1 MTELEKELTI
11 KVKRLEDDC
20 KAYNFTQHT
29 LQEKIKE
36 LEAEKDKAWW
46 EGFDTCKAKAG
57 EANVKLSDEINLL
70 EAQIEK
76 MKLCQNCKFEDTE
89 YLAKPCCDCTRCL

>member
-36 LEAEKDKAWW
+36 LEAQ
-46 EGFDTCKAKAG
+46 
-57 EANVKLSDEINLL
+57 N
-70 EAQIEK
+70 EK
-76 MKLCQNCKFEDTE
+76 MKCPQNCRYGSISVWCDNSISIDCEKEKYLHEDNW
-89 YLAKPCCDCTRCL
+89 CDFCKKCKEWEIKENE